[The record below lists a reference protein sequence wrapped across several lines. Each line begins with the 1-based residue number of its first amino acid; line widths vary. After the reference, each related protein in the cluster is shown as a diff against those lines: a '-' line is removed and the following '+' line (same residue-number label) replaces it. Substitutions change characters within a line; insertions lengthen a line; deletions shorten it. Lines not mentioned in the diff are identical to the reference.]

1 MGRCNVQLDTTA
13 ARRHATAFLLVLSLV
28 VPAARAAEA
37 QSTTAA
43 VATTN
48 VRIDN
53 FGQIAPGYY
62 RGGQPEGRD
71 YTDLASLGVHTVINL
86 TSDDA
91 KENEQAMVTKAGMG
105 YVQIP
110 MTTHEPPSTAELAR
124 FLSIVNDPARQP
136 VYVHC
141 VGGRHRTGIMTAVY
155 RMTQDGWTADQAYG
169 EMQKYKFGAAF
180 LHPEFKAFVFD
191 YPSTLAN
198 ATPAAAQK
206 AAPKSGGR

>member
-1 MGRCNVQLDTTA
+1 MGRCNVQVDTTA
-13 ARRHATAFLLVLSLV
+13 ARRHASAFLLVLSLV
-28 VPAARAAEA
+28 GPAARADEA
-37 QSTTAA
+37 QPSASGADTSK
-43 VATTN
+43 

-53 FGQIAPGYY
+53 FGQIDSGYY
-62 RGGQPEGRD
+62 RGGQPDGRD
-71 YTDLASLGVHTVINL
+71 YADLAVLGIHTVINL

-91 KENEQAMVTKAGMG
+91 KADEQSMVERAGMA
-105 YVQIP
+105 YVRIP
-110 MTTHEPPSTAELAR
+110 MTTHEPPSALELAR

-136 VYVHC
+136 VFVHC

-155 RMTQDGWTADQAYG
+155 RMTRDGWTADQAFS

-191 YPSTLAN
+191 YPATLAN